1 MVNKGMV
8 LGAALVSVLAMSS
21 ASGAEEGL
29 FLGIGAG
36 QSTMKAESDNNLGPT
51 LKLDESDNAYK
62 FYGGYNFTKWFGIE
76 GGYIELGNAN
86 QGQSFPVGVTGDPD
100 RVEAEVSANGWQGFG
115 VLYLPL
121 GNFDLFAKVGGIA
134 ANIDLDTKVHFPG
147 PVPPENTQHDSSS
160 EGNGMMAYGAGAMY
174 NFGHWAIRAEYEA
187 YDVDKLDDLY
197 AVTGS
202 LQYTFFR
209 EKEKPAPVVASTPP
223 PAPAPKP
230 AAAPPAKC
238 PDGDRDGVCDAV
250 DQCPTTPAGAKVG
263 PGGCD
268 CDYTLTLE
276 FAFDSAT
283 LSAADKAKID
293 AIIPVL
299 KNPKVGFILGEVNG
313 FTDSTGD
320 ENYNLGLSKRRAQA
334 VADYVKAQ
342 GVSLGDRFVVNGFG
356 EAHPVASNDT
366 AEGRALNRRVTLRR
380 TDCGPAH

>member
-1 MVNKGMV
+1 MSKRNTALALTIALIV
-8 LGAALVSVLAMSS
+8 AAGTAS
-21 ASGAEEGL
+21 AAEEGL

-36 QSTMKAESDNNLGPT
+36 QSTMEAESNNNLGPT
-51 LKLDESDNAYK
+51 LKVDESDNAYK
-62 FYGGYNFTKWFGIE
+62 FYGGYNFTNWFGIE
-76 GGYIELGNAN
+76 GGYIELGNASES
-86 QGQSFPVGVTGDPD
+86 QTFSPVVTGNPE
-100 RVEAEVSANGWQGFG
+100 RIEAEVSANGWQGFG

-134 ANIDLDTKVHFPG
+134 ANIDVETKLRFPG
-147 PVPPENTQHDSSS
+147 PVPPAGTTSDDSS

-174 NFGHWAIRAEYEA
+174 NFGHWSIRAEYEA

-209 EKEKPAPVVASTPP
+209 EKETPAPVVASTPP

-230 AAAPPAKC
+230 AAAPAKC
-238 PDGDRDGVCDAV
+238 PDGDRDGVCDAA

-268 CDYTLTLE
+268 CDFVLTLE

-293 AIIPVL
+293 AIVPVL
-299 KNPKVGFILGEVNG
+299 KNPKVAFILGEVNG

-320 ENYNLGLSKRRAQA
+320 ESYNLGLSKRRAQA

-342 GVSLGDRFVVNGFG
+342 GVNLGDRFVVNGFG

-366 AEGRALNRRVTLRR
+366 AEGRALNRRVVLRR